1 MIESLTSVLGG
12 AIRRKRRRRQTA
24 SASGQLFVNDR
35 PWPLSTSTKKKK
47 EADLLASTL
56 GTSQSRR
63 FRCTKE
69 KQNKKKEPGK
79 RKMEGLDYGLMDPFD
94 FGLQLK
100 TKEDQKKR
108 TRNVE
113 KKTSCC

>member
-1 MIESLTSVLGG
+1 
-12 AIRRKRRRRQTA
+12 
-24 SASGQLFVNDR
+24 
-35 PWPLSTSTKKKK
+35 
-47 EADLLASTL
+47 
-56 GTSQSRR
+56 
-63 FRCTKE
+63 
-69 KQNKKKEPGK
+69 
-79 RKMEGLDYGLMDPFD
+79 MEGLDYGLMDPFD